1 MCCAY
6 ILQVDT
12 ETFQV
17 VSALI
22 AKQLAI
28 DVNDVWVESK
38 FTDLGVDSLD
48 SKCTMKKTK
57 GFQDLIAN
65 IFTVEVGSK
74 MISRFC
80 LAPSDVRL
88 SG

>member
-48 SKCTMKKTK
+48 TVSVLWKKPR
-57 GFQDLIAN
+57 D
-65 IFTVEVGSK
+65 
-74 MISRFC
+74 SRSWLQTF
-80 LAPSDVRL
+80 LQ
-88 SG
+88 

>member
-1 MCCAY
+1 MVTLRFQNFFKEIVWDVFLLKISNPGCLFFMCCAY
-6 ILQVDT
+6 ILQVDA

-22 AKQLAI
+22 AEQLAI

-48 SKCTMKKTK
+48 
-57 GFQDLIAN
+57 
-65 IFTVEVGSK
+65 TVSV
-74 MISRFC
+74 
-80 LAPSDVRL
+80 L
-88 SG
+88 

>member
-48 SKCTMKKTK
+48 
-57 GFQDLIAN
+57 
-65 IFTVEVGSK
+65 TVSV
-74 MISRFC
+74 
-80 LAPSDVRL
+80 L
-88 SG
+88 